1 MINNCGTLIVVYIRV
16 THIINTKYMR
26 YQNVSSLTHSLPPSF
41 WGNNI
46 TRRNKIT
53 HTLIYTLVLVLP
65 VSSIILT
72 CILQEYI
79 KRKVLRMPTFIE
91 GGMDAKYGDIS
102 APLWFCL

>member
-1 MINNCGTLIVVYIRV
+1 MSPLSY
-16 THIINTKYMR
+16 
-26 YQNVSSLTHSLPPSF
+26 SLPPSLC
-41 WGNNI
+41 GNNI
-46 TRRNKIT
+46 TRINKIT

-79 KRKVLRMPTFIE
+79 KRKVQRMPIFIE
-91 GGMDAKYGDIS
+91 GGMDAKYVDNS